1 MTKMQT
7 SSNASIRLF
16 LICFALVFY
25 GVGASFVES
34 FVNYPTWRLIGAN
47 EFRAYHQALTP
58 LVIGYMVIPMLIT
71 TLLTSFLLWFRPAPI
86 PQWAIWLAVVLQ
98 LIIWASTVAIQ
109 LPIQM
114 QLSRDG
120 LSLPLING
128 LIFTNWW
135 LRKVPQIINALLFL
149 WLMSLLLR
157 VNPQRPRL
165 EHAAQE
171 LQDLRSGQLFS
182 QTAGVIVK
190 AVIGEG
196 DEQLTGRRQALPQEG
211 AGQ

>member
-7 SSNASIRLF
+7 SNETSIWLF
-16 LICFALVFY
+16 LISFALVFY

-47 EFRAYHQALTP
+47 EFRAYHQALSP
-58 LVIGYMVIPMLIT
+58 LIIGYMVIPMLIT
-71 TLLTSFLLWFRPAPI
+71 TILTILLLWFRPAPI

-98 LIIWASTVAIQ
+98 LIIWASTAAIQ

-157 VNPQRPRL
+157 VNSQRNA
-165 EHAAQE
+165 EA
-171 LQDLRSGQLFS
+171 
-182 QTAGVIVK
+182 
-190 AVIGEG
+190 
-196 DEQLTGRRQALPQEG
+196 
-211 AGQ
+211 